1 MKDSSQDGYVW
12 ASPGPYEVQRSFR
25 RRKRNGGIFV
35 LVLFSFIGF
44 MVFGMS
50 YFASPYVSADAQ
62 KGVGYATVAEKE
74 IALVPY
80 RRSGSRGLFQMITQD
95 TFQVRLFAVELDTGR
110 RLWDTQLSSM
120 PPGWQA
126 KVITAG
132 ARNAYV
138 ATDGGLVILDLAT
151 GDILARDGDIQ
162 GLPNPVTS
170 SAAYGYDASSTSIV
184 AMSADGGLR
193 TIPLDTVVAA
203 PAPPELARTW
213 RSKLSPQR
221 PGTESTSGASSSH
234 GVLAGREKVELI
246 PREDVPGLR
255 LVRRTGNSGGTPIGE
270 TVFHEGRL
278 LLTPPP
284 GEVEGKGFPDSSSSA
299 AGTPAGLVVVQHLRD
314 LNSRNYAVSVVSVQT
329 GQVVAT
335 HPIGP
340 GMNRVLTSP
349 GKRTLLF
356 ADGEDSMLGDGLATI
371 GLDGR
376 INWFYLGTIDF
387 FGNPS
392 F

>member
-1 MKDSSQDGYVW
+1 MKDSSQAGYVW
-12 ASPGPYEVQRSFR
+12 AAPGPYEVQRGLR

-50 YFASPYVSADAQ
+50 YFASPYVSAAPQ
-62 KGVGYATVAEKE
+62 KGVGFATVAEKE

-120 PPGWQA
+120 PSWQA

-138 ATDGGLVILDLAT
+138 ATDGGLVILDLAS
-151 GDILARDGDIQ
+151 GEILARDGDIQ

-170 SAAYGYDASSTSIV
+170 SAAYGYDAASTSIV
-184 AMSADGGLR
+184 TMSADGGLR

-203 PAPPELARTW
+203 PAPPELARAW
-213 RSKLSPQR
+213 RGKLSPQR
-221 PGTESTSGASSSH
+221 PGSDSTGGASSSH

-246 PREDVPGLR
+246 PREDVPGLS

-270 TVFHEGRL
+270 TVFHKGSL
-278 LLTPPP
+278 PLTPPP
-284 GEVEGKGFPDSSSSA
+284 GEIEGKGFPDNITSPA
-299 AGTPAGLVVVQHLRD
+299 AGTPAGLVVVHHLRD
-314 LNSRNYAVSVVSVQT
+314 LNSGNYAVSVVSVQT
-329 GQVVAT
+329 GQIVAT

-340 GMNRVLTSP
+340 SSIRALTSP

-356 ADGEDSMLGDGLATI
+356 ADGADSVLGDGVATV
-371 GLDGR
+371 GLDGH
-376 INWFYLGTIDF
+376 INWFYLGSIDF

-392 F
+392 L